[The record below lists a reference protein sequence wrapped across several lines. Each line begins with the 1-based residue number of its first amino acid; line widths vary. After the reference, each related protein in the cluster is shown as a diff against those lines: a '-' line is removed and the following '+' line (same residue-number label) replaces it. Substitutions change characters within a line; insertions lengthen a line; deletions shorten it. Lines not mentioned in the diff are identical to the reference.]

1 MWKRFLF
8 YSSFFV
14 VLIVV
19 FLYFVYKDEDLTKS
33 LLPVINADVENF
45 SFTNQ
50 DGKLIT
56 ENSIEGK
63 VYVAEY
69 FFTTCK
75 GICPKMNANMRRVFD
90 RYKDEP
96 NFLILSHTCM
106 PETDS
111 VPILKAYEVKMIN
124 GKLKKNEDGSYKIE
138 YDSTTNPVQPGH
150 PGGYKL
156 QTANTNWNF
165 VTGDKASLYKMARQS
180 YLIDNNKP
188 DSSQTLADE
197 FIHTQFFALVDNQR
211 RVRGIYDGLNEEE
224 MQKLFKDIKGL
235 LKEKITTKRFINGF
249 SNTPN

>member
-1 MWKRFLF
+1 MGRKLLLYGVFFIVLIGGFLF
-8 YSSFFV
+8 FV
-14 VLIVV
+14 
-19 FLYFVYKDEDLTKS
+19 FKDEDLSKS

-50 DGKLIT
+50 DGKIIS
-56 ENSIEGK
+56 ENNVDGK

-75 GICPKMNANMRRVFD
+75 GICPKMNANMRRVYD
-90 RYKDEP
+90 MYKEEP
-96 NFLILSHTCM
+96 NFLIISHTCM

-111 VPILKAYEVKMIN
+111 IPLLKAYEEKMIN
-124 GKLKKNEDGSYKIE
+124 GILTRNADGSYKIG
-138 YDSTTNPVQPGH
+138 YD
-150 PGGYKL
+150 
-156 QTANTNWNF
+156 TAMNHTAQVLNRNWNF

-180 YLIDNNKP
+180 YMIDNNKP
-188 DSSQTLADE
+188 DSTQTVADQ

-235 LKEKITTKRFINGF
+235 LKEKITAKHFMNGF
-249 SNTPN
+249 SNNPN